1 MDPDERSEWR
11 EDMYDIARGV
21 AREEVASLCG
31 LVLRRLQDVTPEGL
45 PNDPDPDLMV
55 TVGELRSMFGEALAD
70 FSGHTGSGEEPGE

>member
-1 MDPDERSEWR
+1 MDPDERSDVQDLAR
-11 EDMYDIARGV
+11 EV
-21 AREEVASLCG
+21 AREEVASLAG

-55 TVGELRSMFGEALAD
+55 TVGDLRSIFGEALAD